1 MFAGN
6 KPQFTLFKP
15 RFLGI
20 NITNNVSWS
29 SHFSTLKK
37 NDIETTVF
45 LKESCAKFLLT
56 FTEEQ

>member
-37 NDIETTVF
+37 MI
-45 LKESCAKFLLT
+45 
-56 FTEEQ
+56 